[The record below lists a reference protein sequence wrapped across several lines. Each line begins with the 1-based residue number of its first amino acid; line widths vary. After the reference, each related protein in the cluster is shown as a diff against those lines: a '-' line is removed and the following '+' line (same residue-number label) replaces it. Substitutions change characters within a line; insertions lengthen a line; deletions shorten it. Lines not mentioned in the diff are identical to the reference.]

1 MSILELCGIIFI
13 AIIIIN
19 AVIGFRAMKSAA
31 SNSEEELNIVL
42 DQEEEIH
49 N

>member
-13 AIIIIN
+13 AVIIIN
-19 AVIGFRAMKSAA
+19 VVIGFRAMKSAA
-31 SNSEEELNIVL
+31 SNSEEEFNMVV